1 VVHLDDEAEQES
13 TMSRTT
19 RETHPR
25 TTDRRRPQLAVALA
39 AATLLLGACGG
50 ITAPAGGSSAQPSG
64 SAGGADASAA
74 AHTAHAV
81 VPDAAALLPADAK
94 SKGTLTV
101 ATGEGY
107 PPFEFYAADNTTLQG
122 VDPELVTVVAE
133 SLGLKPDFKVLKFDA
148 IIPGLQ
154 GGRYD
159 AAAAAMGITPT
170 RNKVVD
176 FVSYF
181 QGGTSIM
188 FPTGNPLK
196 LSLDTMCGHK
206 IAVQKGTIYATD
218 YMPTFAKKCTDGGQP
233 DITIDTYPDQ
243 PSAALAVSSGR
254 ADATMDDFGPLAYV
268 AKQSNGK
275 FEVLD
280 ANYSPA
286 PYGIALP
293 KGSALAPAVEKA
305 LEALVADGTYGKV
318 LDEWGVS
325 AGAIKDPA
333 VSRG

>member
-1 VVHLDDEAEQES
+1 
-13 TMSRTT
+13 MSRRTPKLLATT
-19 RETHPR
+19 T
-25 TTDRRRPQLAVALA
+25 LALG
-39 AATLLLGACGG
+39 LLISGCGDVNG
-50 ITAPAGGSSAQPSG
+50 
-64 SAGGADASAA
+64 AGGAGPGASPASGGSGGAASAS
-74 AHTAHAV
+74 AHTEHAV
-81 VPDAAALLPADAK
+81 VPEAAALLPADAK
-94 SKGTLTV
+94 AKGTLTV

-107 PPFEFYAADNTTLQG
+107 PPFEFYAEDNKTLQG
-122 VDPELVTVVAE
+122 VDPELVSAVAE
-133 SLGLKPDFKVLKFDA
+133 SLGLKPDLKVLKFDA
-148 IIPGLQ
+148 IIPGMQ

-159 AAAAAMGITPT
+159 VAAAAMGITPT

-188 FPTGNPLK
+188 FSTGNPLK
-196 LSLDTMCGHK
+196 LTLDTMCGHT
-206 IAVQKGTIYATD
+206 IAAQKGTIYATE
-218 YMPTFAKKCTDGGQP
+218 YLPTFQKKCTDAGQP
-233 DITIDTYPDQ
+233 AIKADTYPDQ
-243 PSAALAVSSGR
+243 PSATLAVSSGR

-286 PYGIALP
+286 PYGIALDH
-293 KGSALAPAVEKA
+293 GSELAPAVEKA
-305 LEALVADGTYGKV
+305 LEALIADGSYAKI
-318 LDEWGVS
+318 LQEWGVS

>member
-1 VVHLDDEAEQES
+1 MHRMVGSKA
-13 TMSRTT
+13 RRAT
-19 RETHPR
+19 RR
-25 TTDRRRPQLAVALA
+25 AALIGTA
-39 AATLLLGACGG
+39 TGTLVLTLLLGACGDVSG
-50 ITAPAGGSSAQPSG
+50 PSGGAPAASGS
-64 SAGGADASAA
+64 SAGGASAS

-81 VPDAAALLPADAK
+81 VPEAAALLPAAIK

-107 PPFEFYAADNTTLQG
+107 PPFEFYASDNKTLQG
-122 VDPELVTVVAE
+122 VDPELVSAVAE
-133 SLGLKPDFKVLKFDA
+133 SLGLKPDLKVLKFDA
-148 IIPGLQ
+148 IIPGMQ

-159 AAAAAMGITPT
+159 VAAAAMGITPT

-188 FPTGNPLK
+188 FPAGNPLK
-196 LSLDTMCGHK
+196 LTLDTMCGHT
-206 IAVQKGTIYATD
+206 IAAQKGTIYSTD
-218 YMPTFAKKCTDGGQP
+218 YLPTFTKKCTDAGQP
-233 DITIDTYPDQ
+233 AIKADTYPDQ

-286 PYGIALP
+286 PYGIALDH
-293 KGSALAPAVEKA
+293 GSELAPAVQKA
-305 LEALVADGTYGKV
+305 LAALIADGSYAKI
-318 LDEWGVS
+318 LQEWGVS

>member
-1 VVHLDDEAEQES
+1 MNQTTPHSNA
-13 TMSRTT
+13 TRARRTT
-19 RETHPR
+19 L
-25 TTDRRRPQLAVALA
+25 LASTA
-39 AATLLLGACGG
+39 AFVVLLLGACGDVNG
-50 ITAPAGGSSAQPSG
+50 TSGPATAAPAG
-64 SAGGADASAA
+64 SAA
-74 AHTAHAV
+74 APSASAHTAHAV
-81 VPDAAALLPADAK
+81 VPDAMALLPADAK
-94 SKGTLTV
+94 SKGVLTV

-122 VDPELVTVVAE
+122 VDPELMSAVGE
-133 SLGLKPDFKVLKFDA
+133 SLGLKPDLKVLKFDA
-148 IIPGLQ
+148 IIPGMQ

-159 AAAAAMGITPT
+159 VAAAAMTITPA

-188 FPTGNPLK
+188 FGTGNPMK
-196 LSLDTMCGHK
+196 LTLDTMCGHT
-206 IAVQKGTIYATD
+206 IAAQKGTIYATD
-218 YMPTFAKKCTDGGQP
+218 YLPTFSKKCTDGGQKA
-233 DITIDTYPDQ
+233 ISVAVYPDQ

-280 ANYSPA
+280 ANYQPA
-286 PYGIALP
+286 PYGIALDH
-293 KGSALAPAVEKA
+293 GSELAPAVEKA
-305 LEALVADGTYGKV
+305 LEALIADGTYGKI
-318 LDEWGVS
+318 LTEWGVN
-325 AGAIKDPA
+325 AGAIEDPA

>member
-1 VVHLDDEAEQES
+1 MMPQPKASMARRTALLATSVV
-13 TMSRTT
+13 
-19 RETHPR
+19 
-25 TTDRRRPQLAVALA
+25 VA
-39 AATLLLGACGG
+39 LLLGACGDVNG
-50 ITAPAGGSSAQPSG
+50 AGGAAPSG
-64 SAGGADASAA
+64 SAGAGGAASAST
-74 AHTAHAV
+74 HDAHAV
-81 VPDAAALLPADAK
+81 VPEAAALLPADVK

-107 PPFEFYAADNTTLQG
+107 PPFEFYASDNKSLQG
-122 VDPELVTVVAE
+122 VDPQLISAVAE
-133 SLGLKPDFKVLKFDA
+133 SLGLKPDLKVLKFDA
-148 IIPGLQ
+148 IIPGMQ

-159 AAAAAMGITPT
+159 VAAAAMGITPT

-188 FPTGNPLK
+188 FPAGNPLK
-196 LSLDTMCGHK
+196 LTLDTMCGHT
-206 IAVQKGTIYATD
+206 IAAQKGTIYSTD
-218 YMPTFAKKCTDGGQP
+218 YLPKFNKACTDKGQQA
-233 DITIDTYPDQ
+233 IKADTYPDQ

-286 PYGIALP
+286 PYGIAMDH
-293 KGSALAPAVEKA
+293 GSPLAPAVEKA
-305 LEALVADGTYGKV
+305 LEALIADGSYAKI

>member
-1 VVHLDDEAEQES
+1 MTPQPKPTA
-13 TMSRTT
+13 TRRTT
-19 RETHPR
+19 LLA
-25 TTDRRRPQLAVALA
+25 TTLV
-39 AATLLLGACGG
+39 AATLLLGACGDVNG
-50 ITAPAGGSSAQPSG
+50 TSGATPGAPAGS
-64 SAGGADASAA
+64 GGAAAAS

-81 VPDAAALLPADAK
+81 VPEAAALLPADVKAK
-94 SKGTLTV
+94 GSLTV

-107 PPFEFYAADNTTLQG
+107 PPFEFYAADNKTLQG
-122 VDPELVTVVAE
+122 VDPELVSAVAE
-133 SLGLKPDFKVLKFDA
+133 TLGLKPDLKVLKFDA
-148 IIPGLQ
+148 IIPGMQ

-159 AAAAAMGITPT
+159 VAAAAMGITPT

-188 FPTGNPLK
+188 FGTGNPLN
-196 LSLDTMCGHK
+196 LTLDTMCGHT
-206 IAVQKGTIYATD
+206 IAAQKGTIYATD
-218 YMPTFAKKCTDGGQP
+218 YLPTFSQKCTDAGQP
-233 DITIDTYPDQ
+233 AIKVAIYPDQ

-286 PYGIALP
+286 PYGIAMDR
-293 KGSALAPAVEKA
+293 GSELAPAVQKA
-305 LEALVADGTYGKV
+305 LAALIADGTYANILK
-318 LDEWGVS
+318 EWGVS
-325 AGAIKDPA
+325 AGAIKEPA

>member
-1 VVHLDDEAEQES
+1 MNQMTSQSRPRAARRS
-13 TMSRTT
+13 TL
-19 RETHPR
+19 
-25 TTDRRRPQLAVALA
+25 LATSLVA
-39 AATLLLGACGG
+39 AALLLGACGDVNG
-50 ITAPAGGSSAQPSG
+50 AAGAASPAPAGSG
-64 SAGGADASAA
+64 GGAASAS

-81 VPDAAALLPADAK
+81 VPDAAALLPADIK
-94 SKGTLTV
+94 SKGALTV

-107 PPFEFYAADNTTLQG
+107 PPFEFYAADNKTLQG
-122 VDPELVTVVAE
+122 VDPELVSAVAE
-133 SLGLKPDFKVLKFDA
+133 SLGLKPDLKVLKFDA
-148 IIPGLQ
+148 IIPGMQ

-159 AAAAAMGITPT
+159 VAAAAMGIPPT
-170 RNKVVD
+170 RNQVVD

-188 FPTGNPLK
+188 FGTGNPLK
-196 LSLDTMCGHK
+196 LTLDTMCGHT
-206 IAVQKGTIYATD
+206 IAAQKGTIYATD
-218 YMPTFAKKCTDGGQP
+218 YLPTFSQKCTDAGQP
-233 DITIDTYPDQ
+233 AIKVAIYPDQ

-286 PYGIALP
+286 PYGIALDH
-293 KGSALAPAVEKA
+293 GSALAPAVEKA
-305 LEALVADGTYGKV
+305 LEALIADGTYAGILK
-318 LDEWGVS
+318 EWGVS